1 MPWGTVVYGGR
12 FPIIPY
18 RSAPL
23 RIHKSKKKP
32 KSCNRAHFMCAD
44 AAFCFPIFAPKKPVF
59 HQIVRKKPVQRLGVA
74 PVPFFQKSV
83 FHIAFCPMCVYRA
96 MDNPRNGRYHIS
108 HPAYKRTTDRKR
120 HRNIGRKEPQYEE
133 SLRHE
138 KSASYRTVEVSFRVF
153 DCAAD
158 SQTKEAIER
167 MRRALASARLTEWR
181 T

>member
-23 RIHKSKKKP
+23 RIHKSKKTEKLQP
-32 KSCNRAHFMCAD
+32 GTFHVRRCSFLFSHFRPEKTCVSSNCA
-44 AAFCFPIFAPKKPVF
+44 
-59 HQIVRKKPVQRLGVA
+59 QKPVQRLGVA

-83 FHIAFCPMCVYRA
+83 FHIAFCPMCVCRA

-120 HRNIGRKEPQYEE
+120 HRNIGRKEPQYGEN
-133 SLRHE
+133 LRHE

-158 SQTKEAIER
+158 SQAKKATER
-167 MRRALASARLTEWR
+167 
-181 T
+181 

>member
-1 MPWGTVVYGGR
+1 MHWGATACHGVRSYTVVDFRSSRIVPHR
-12 FPIIPY
+12 FA
-18 RSAPL
+18 STNL
-23 RIHKSKKKP
+23 KKP

-120 HRNIGRKEPQYEE
+120 HRNIGRKEPQYGEN
-133 SLRHE
+133 LRHE

-158 SQTKEAIER
+158 SQAKKATER
-167 MRRALASARLTEWR
+167 
-181 T
+181 